1 MGPYYRGRWVM
12 PAEGRGPDLRQ
23 ARDVTRPRRL
33 ADGPATPLERVRKL
47 QTSLQAKA
55 KAEPAFRFYS
65 LWDKVC
71 RADVLEEA
79 YGACRRN
86 DGAPGCDGMTF
97 DQITAHGQE
106 RWLEE
111 LRQELL
117 AGEYRPQP
125 LLRVWIPKSNGGQRP
140 LGIPCIRDRVV
151 ETAVLLVLG
160 PIFEMD
166 LLRNQYGFRP
176 GMDAK
181 MAVRQALWHV
191 SDHGRSE
198 VVDADLSDY
207 FSSIPHGPL
216 MRCVSRRVA
225 DGTLLSVIKS
235 WLTAPVIERDQRTT
249 RCTTEAK
256 DRHRGTPQ
264 GSPISPLLANLY
276 FRRFL
281 LAWERFGHRKQL
293 NAYVVN
299 YADDLVICCRPG
311 NGSAAL
317 ATMRQLMTRLGL
329 TVNEAKTRLVR
340 LPEESFDFL
349 GYSIGRFY
357 GKDGAPFMGTKPS
370 RKTVRRL
377 LQRVHNATT
386 PHKHAESP
394 ERRVAALNRLL
405 RGWAAYFNQGPVLP
419 TYKLIR
425 WYVQRR
431 LQRWLVRRS
440 GQAGTGYRQYP
451 DGYLYETLGLYA
463 LPERRADMPSAKA

>member
-1 MGPYYRGRWVM
+1 MR
-12 PAEGRGPDLRQ
+12 A
-23 ARDVTRPRRL
+23 RRL
-33 ADGPATPLERVRKL
+33 AQSPATPLETVQKL
-47 QTSLQAKA
+47 QNSLQAKA

-71 RADVLEEA
+71 RADFIEA
-79 YGACRRN
+79 AYRACRSN
-86 DGAPGCDGMTF
+86 GGAAGADGVTF
-97 DQITAHGQE
+97 DQITTSGEKQ
-106 RWLEE
+106 WLEE
-111 LRQELL
+111 LRQELQ
-117 AGEYRPQP
+117 AGEYRPHP

-151 ETAVLLVLG
+151 EMSVLLVLS
-160 PIFEMD
+160 PIFEAD

-176 GMDAK
+176 QMDAK
-181 MAVRQALWHV
+181 MAIRQTFWQV

-198 VVDADLSDY
+198 VLDADLSDY

-235 WLTAPVIERDQRTT
+235 WLTAPVIERDQRTI

-281 LAWERFGHRKQL
+281 LAWEVFGHRQRL
-293 NAYVVN
+293 DAHVIN

-311 NGSAAL
+311 NGAEAL
-317 ATMRQLMTRLGL
+317 RELRLLMTRLGL
-329 TVNEAKTRLVR
+329 TVNEAKTRLAS

-349 GYSIGRFY
+349 GYTVGRFY
-357 GKDGAPFMGTKPS
+357 GKDGVPYIGTRPS
-370 RKTVRRL
+370 RKAVRRL
-377 LQRVHNATT
+377 LQKIHDATT

-394 ERRVAALNRLL
+394 EERVAALNRLL
-405 RGWAAYFNQGPVLP
+405 RGWAGYFNQGPVLP
-419 TYKLIR
+419 IYKLIR

-451 DGYLYETLGLYA
+451 DEYLYETLGLYK
-463 LPERRADMPSAKA
+463 LPSRRADMPSAKA